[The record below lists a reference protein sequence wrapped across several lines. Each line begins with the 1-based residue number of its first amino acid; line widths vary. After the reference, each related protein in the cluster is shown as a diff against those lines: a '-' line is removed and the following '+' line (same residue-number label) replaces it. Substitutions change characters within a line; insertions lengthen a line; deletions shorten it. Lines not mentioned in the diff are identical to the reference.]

1 MELYYR
7 QTGHGKPLIVL
18 HGLYGS
24 SDNWH
29 SIARALSDSFSV
41 YTVDLRNHGNSPHDS
56 VHNYAAMA
64 DDLYEFMNRLHVDK
78 AVIIGHSMGGK
89 VALRFGQEHA
99 EKVERM
105 IVVDIAPSGFDG
117 NETPETISHRNI
129 IKSLLKVNPRTI
141 SSREE
146 ADHMLQSDIPSEK
159 VRQFLLKNLKRGTS
173 GGFYWNM
180 NLQVLADHMDDIF
193 EGVLPGSDVK
203 EFPLLFIKGEKS
215 GYIRPEDMEIIHRFY
230 PWSVMTEIADA
241 GHWVHAEQPE
251 AFLKAVKAFI
261 S

>member
-1 MELYYR
+1 MELFYR
-7 QTGHGKPLIVL
+7 QTGHGKPLIIL

-29 SIARALSDSFSV
+29 SIARAFADSFSV
-41 YTVDLRNHGNSPHDS
+41 YTVDLRNHGNSPHNP
-56 VHNYAAMA
+56 VHNYVAMA
-64 DDLYEFMNRLHVDK
+64 NDIYEFINRLQIEK

-89 VALRFGQEHA
+89 VALQFGQEHA

-105 IVVDIAPSGFDG
+105 VVVDIAPSGFDG
-117 NETPETISHRNI
+117 HETPETISHRNI
-129 IKSLLKVNPRTI
+129 MQGLLKLNHRTI

-146 ADHMLQSDIPSEK
+146 ADRLLQSDIPSEK
-159 VRQFLLKNLKRGTS
+159 VRQFLLKNLKRDTS

-180 NLQVLADHMDDIF
+180 NLQALAAHMEEIF
-193 EGVLPGSDVK
+193 AGVLPDSDAK
-203 EFPLLFIKGEKS
+203 EFPLLFIKGQKS
-215 GYIRPEDMEIIHRFY
+215 GYIRPEDMEMIHKVY
-230 PWSVMTEIADA
+230 PWALMTEIADA

-261 S
+261 L

>member
-1 MELYYR
+1 MELFYR
-7 QTGHGKPLIVL
+7 QTGHGRPLIIL

-41 YTVDLRNHGNSPHDS
+41 YTVDLRNHGNSPHDA
-56 VHNYAAMA
+56 VHNYAVMA
-64 DDLYEFMNRLHVDK
+64 DDIYKFMNRLYIDK
-78 AVIIGHSMGGK
+78 ALIIGHSMGGK
-89 VALRFGQEHA
+89 VALQFGQEHA

-105 IVVDIAPSGFDG
+105 IVVDISPSGFAG
-117 NETPETISHRNI
+117 NETPETMSHRNI
-129 IKSLLKVNPRTI
+129 IQSLLKLNPRTI

-146 ADHMLQSDIPSEK
+146 ADRMLQSDISSER
-159 VRQFLLKNLKRGTS
+159 VRQFLLKNLKRDSS

-180 NLQVLADHMDDIF
+180 NLLALADHMEDIF
-193 EGVLPGSDVK
+193 AGVLPDSDVK

-215 GYIRPEDMEIIHRFY
+215 GYIRPEDMEDIHRVY